1 MSGRVGVHE
10 SLMEL
15 MGLLPKVNFL
25 DVSAEVQEM
34 MFITFFKLG
43 YSETG
48 RREGRKAG
56 SLYSLQR
63 RRQVEGTT
71 FSTEEEPAPSLPLVC
86 AAEEMVSLSL
96 FVFIAFFLFRR
107 L

>member
-48 RREGRKAG
+48 RTEGRKAG

-63 RRQVEGTT
+63 RRH
-71 FSTEEEPAPSLPLVC
+71 AL
-86 AAEEMVSLSL
+86 M
-96 FVFIAFFLFRR
+96 FLQNRR
-107 L
+107 KSSNEQDS